1 MARDFAKQFYKSKQW
16 QKCRASYI
24 LKRQGIDG
32 GMCETCHQ
40 EPGKIVHHKIWL
52 SPENINDPNISLNH
66 ENLKYECQTCHNKE
80 GCQKKK
86 KTDDIISE
94 RTVRFTRYP
103 PENFFKISEWRPRE
117 EVVIQRREFYRPP
130 SP

>member
-40 EPGKIVHHKIWL
+40 EPGKLYTI
-52 SPENINDPNISLNH
+52 
-66 ENLKYECQTCHNKE
+66 KY
-80 GCQKKK
+80 G
-86 KTDDIISE
+86 SAL
-94 RTVRFTRYP
+94 
-103 PENFFKISEWRPRE
+103 KISTTRMYHS
-117 EVVIQRREFYRPP
+117 IMKI
-130 SP
+130 

>member
-52 SPENINDPNISLNH
+52 SPENINDPNVSLNH

-80 GCQKKK
+80 GCQKEENGRYYFGEDGQIYPVPPLKIFSK
-86 KTDDIISE
+86 FRNGDRE
-94 RTVRFTRYP
+94 RR
-103 PENFFKISEWRPRE
+103 
-117 EVVIQRREFYRPP
+117 
-130 SP
+130 

>member
-52 SPENINDPNISLNH
+52 SPENINDPNVSLNH
-66 ENLKYECQTCHNKE
+66 KNLKYECQTCHNKE
-80 GCQKKK
+80 GCQK
-86 KTDDIISE
+86 E
-94 RTVRFTRYP
+94 ENGRYYFGEDGQIYP
-103 PENFFKISEWRPRE
+103 VTP
-117 EVVIQRREFYRPP
+117 
-130 SP
+130 

>member
-52 SPENINDPNISLNH
+52 SPENINDPNVSLNH
-66 ENLKYECQTCHNKE
+66 KNLKYECQTCHNKE

-86 KTDDIISE
+86 MDDIISE
-94 RTVRFTRYP
+94 RMVRFTRYP